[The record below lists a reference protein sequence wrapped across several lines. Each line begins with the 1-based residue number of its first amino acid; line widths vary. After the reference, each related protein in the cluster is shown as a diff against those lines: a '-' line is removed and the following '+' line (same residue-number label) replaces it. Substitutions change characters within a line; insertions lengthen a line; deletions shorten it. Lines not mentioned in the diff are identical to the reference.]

1 MSSKNLTLW
10 DDINIVDVTNQS
22 YPLNKNIRLIKYP
35 KSIPYWG
42 YFDNLVYSNLE
53 KASPQ
58 QINFYT
64 IFKESFLKN
73 QYYNLDYSGK
83 NYVQILVF
91 DFIREYHTDKDIQKL
106 SQHFAVIKKLYD
118 EATSICNFF
127 LKEILIKIGDEKRL
141 ANHLKDI
148 RLDYDFKSLNNED
161 WALGYRYQ
169 IKLNLTDAQVEHLNH
184 LDLQENSFNTI
195 EPCLVEILK
204 LYLKTLYALSIS
216 FQQDNTTIDIAF
228 KIVADLIARKNF
240 RFRNGSRNYFKS
252 IQHSQYDFLQYILK
266 SCENEVRKKYTIKPK
281 LIKGSALFHA
291 EAKKA
296 FDTIIEQ
303 KVATS
308 MQPFI
313 QEIQAISATYEV
325 ELNAINP
332 ARWKI
337 IFENLKN
344 SFNGDIK
351 TFSEGIQQ
359 LININPNNPS
369 IENLYLEASK
379 CIVTHNKEMA
389 LAFYIK
395 YIDQNRKTDL
405 HKLKALPK
413 TFNKILF
420 SDKKQQEHFEAIVA
434 SYAADNNLENALQ
447 EIPKIYAI
455 ARKKISIDTETIK
468 DVQKAHAETVELLE
482 EYLKDDTEETVHPP
496 KITMPLKEKNTAKD
510 AKVAKVAKVDKSE
523 KVKKPNTLILA
534 KFIATLHFN
543 EIDIKLLDL
552 LEKNNFSMLQSD
564 IDQFAKSNGVF
575 KNQLIEHI
583 NELCFDVLDDLLIE
597 EEAENYTINKHYFS
611 KITVQ

>member
-1 MSSKNLTLW
+1 VSSKNLTLW
-10 DDINIVDVTNQS
+10 DDINIVDITNQS
-22 YPLNKNIRLIKYP
+22 YPLNKNIRLVKYP

-42 YFDNLVYSNLE
+42 YFDNLVYSDIE

-58 QINFYT
+58 QKNFYA

-91 DFIREYHTDKDIQKL
+91 DFIREYHADNDIQKL
-106 SQHFAVIKKLYD
+106 NQHFAVIKKLYD
-118 EATSICNFF
+118 VATSICNFF
-127 LKEILIKIGDEKRL
+127 LKEILIKIGDKKWL

-148 RLDYDFKSLNNED
+148 RLEYDFKSLNDDEWD
-161 WALGYRYQ
+161 LGYRYQ
-169 IKLNLTDAQVEHLNH
+169 IKLDLSDAEVVHLNN
-184 LDLQENSFNTI
+184 LDFQENSFNTI
-195 EPCLVEILK
+195 EPCQEEILK
-204 LYLKTLYALSIS
+204 LYLKTLYALKKS
-216 FQQDNTTIDIAF
+216 FQQDNTTIDVAF
-228 KIVADLIARKNF
+228 NIVADLIARKNF

-281 LIKGSALFHA
+281 TIKGSALFHTD
-291 EAKKA
+291 AKKA

-303 KVATS
+303 KVAICI
-308 MQPFI
+308 QPLI
-313 QEIQAISATYEV
+313 QDIQAISATYEL
-325 ELNAINP
+325 ELNTINP
-332 ARWKI
+332 TRWKI

-344 SFNGDIK
+344 SFNGDIT

-379 CIVTHNKEMA
+379 YIVTHNKELA

-420 SDKKQQEHFEAIVA
+420 SDKKQQAQFEAIVA
-434 SYAADNNLENALQ
+434 SYSADKNLENALQ
-447 EIPKIYAI
+447 QIPKIYAI
-455 ARKKISIDTETIK
+455 VRKKISIDTETVK

-482 EYLKDDTEETVHPP
+482 EYLKDDLEETIHPP
-496 KITMPLKEKNTAKD
+496 IMTKAVKEK
-510 AKVAKVAKVDKSE
+510 KVTKSDKTEKTE
-523 KVKKPNTLILA
+523 KVEKVEKLNTTLLA
-534 KFIATLHFN
+534 KYIATLHFN
-543 EIDIKLLDL
+543 EIDIKLLDMM
-552 LEKNNFSMLQSD
+552 EKNNFSMLQSD
-564 IDQFAKSNGVF
+564 IEKFAKSNGVF

-583 NELCFDVLDDLLIE
+583 NDSCFDTLDDVLIE
-597 EEAENYTINKHYFS
+597 EDDQHYTINKQYFS

>member
-1 MSSKNLTLW
+1 VSSKNLTLW
-10 DDINIVDVTNQS
+10 DDINIVDITNQS
-22 YPLNKNIRLIKYP
+22 YQLNKNIRLVKYP

-42 YFDNLVYSNLE
+42 YFDNLVYSDLE

-58 QINFYT
+58 QKNFYA

-91 DFIREYHTDKDIQKL
+91 DFIREYHADNDIQKL
-106 SQHFAVIKKLYD
+106 NQHFAVIKKLYD
-118 EATSICNFF
+118 IATSICNFF
-127 LKEILIKIGDEKRL
+127 LKEIVIKIGDEKRL
-141 ANHLKDI
+141 ANHLKAI
-148 RLDYDFKSLNNED
+148 RLDYDFKSLNNEEWD
-161 WALGYRYQ
+161 LGYRYQ
-169 IKLNLTDAQVEHLNH
+169 IKLDLSDAEVVHLNN
-184 LDLQENSFNTI
+184 LDFQENSFNTI
-195 EPCLVEILK
+195 EPFQEEILK
-204 LYLKTLYALSIS
+204 LYLKTLYALKKS

-228 KIVADLIARKNF
+228 NIVADLIARKNF
-240 RFRNGSRNYFKS
+240 RFRNGSRNYFNS
-252 IQHSQYDFLQYILK
+252 IQQSQYDFLQYILK
-266 SCENEVRKKYTIKPK
+266 SCENEVRKKYIVKTKI
-281 LIKGSALFHA
+281 IKGSTLFHV
-291 EAKKA
+291 EAKKV
-296 FDTIIEQ
+296 FDSLIVQ
-303 KVATS
+303 KVAAVIE
-308 MQPFI
+308 PLI
-313 QEIQAISATYEV
+313 QDIEDIDPKYEV
-325 ELNAINP
+325 ELNTINP
-332 ARWKI
+332 TRWKI

-379 CIVTHNKEMA
+379 YIVTHNKELA

-420 SDKKQQEHFEAIVA
+420 SDKKQQAQFEAIVA
-434 SYAADNNLENALQ
+434 SYSADKNLENALQ
-447 EIPKIYAI
+447 QIPKIYAI
-455 ARKKISIDTETIK
+455 VRKKIKIDTETVK

-482 EYLKDDTEETVHPP
+482 EYLKDDLEETIHPP
-496 KITMPLKEKNTAKD
+496 IITKAVKEKSTSKAAKD
-510 AKVAKVAKVDKSE
+510 AKVEKVDKPE
-523 KVKKPNTLILA
+523 KVEKPITHIIS
-534 KFIATLHFN
+534 KFISTLHFN

-552 LEKNNFSMLQSD
+552 MEKNNFSILQSD
-564 IDQFAKSNGVF
+564 VEKFAKSNGVF

-583 NELCFDVLDDLLIE
+583 NDSCFDTLDDVLIE
-597 EEAENYTINKHYFS
+597 EEDQHYTINKQYFS

>member
-10 DDINIVDVTNQS
+10 DDINIVDITNQS
-22 YPLNKNIRLIKYP
+22 YPLNKNIRLVKYP

-42 YFDNLVYSNLE
+42 YFDNLVYSDIE

-58 QINFYT
+58 QKNFYA

-91 DFIREYHTDKDIQKL
+91 DFIREYHADNDIQKL
-106 SQHFAVIKKLYD
+106 NQHFAVIKKLYD
-118 EATSICNFF
+118 VATSICNFF
-127 LKEILIKIGDEKRL
+127 LKEILIKIGDKKWL

-148 RLDYDFKSLNNED
+148 RLEYDFKSLNDDEWD
-161 WALGYRYQ
+161 LGYRYQ
-169 IKLNLTDAQVEHLNH
+169 IKLDLSDAEVVHLNN
-184 LDLQENSFNTI
+184 LDFQENSFNTI
-195 EPCLVEILK
+195 EPCQEEILK
-204 LYLKTLYALSIS
+204 LYLKTLYALKKS
-216 FQQDNTTIDIAF
+216 FQQDNTTIDVAF
-228 KIVADLIARKNF
+228 NIVADLIARKNF

-281 LIKGSALFHA
+281 TIKGSALFHTD
-291 EAKKA
+291 AKKA

-303 KVATS
+303 KVAICI
-308 MQPFI
+308 QPLI
-313 QEIQAISATYEV
+313 QDIQAISATYEL
-325 ELNAINP
+325 ELNTINP
-332 ARWKI
+332 TRWKI

-344 SFNGDIK
+344 SFNGDIT

-379 CIVTHNKEMA
+379 YIVTHNKELA

-420 SDKKQQEHFEAIVA
+420 SDKKQQAQFEAIVA
-434 SYAADNNLENALQ
+434 SYSADKNLENALQ
-447 EIPKIYAI
+447 QIPKIYAI
-455 ARKKISIDTETIK
+455 VRKKISIDTETVK

-482 EYLKDDTEETVHPP
+482 EYLKDDLEETIHPP
-496 KITMPLKEKNTAKD
+496 IMTKAVKEK
-510 AKVAKVAKVDKSE
+510 KVTKSDKTEKTE
-523 KVKKPNTLILA
+523 KVEKVEKLNTTLLA
-534 KFIATLHFN
+534 KYIATLHFN
-543 EIDIKLLDL
+543 EIDIKLLDMM
-552 LEKNNFSMLQSD
+552 EKNNFSMLQSD
-564 IDQFAKSNGVF
+564 IEKFAKSNGVF

-583 NELCFDVLDDLLIE
+583 NDSCFDTLDDVLIE
-597 EEAENYTINKHYFS
+597 EDDQHYTINKQYFS

>member
-10 DDINIVDVTNQS
+10 DDINIVDITNQS
-22 YPLNKNIRLIKYP
+22 YPLNKNIRLVKYP

-42 YFDNLVYSNLE
+42 YFDNLVYSDIE

-58 QINFYT
+58 QKNFYV

-91 DFIREYHTDKDIQKL
+91 DFIREYHADNDIQKL
-106 SQHFAVIKKLYD
+106 NQHFAVIKKLYD
-118 EATSICNFF
+118 VATSICNFF
-127 LKEILIKIGDEKRL
+127 LKEILIKIGDEKWL
-141 ANHLKDI
+141 ANHLKAI
-148 RLDYDFKSLNNED
+148 RLEYDFKSLNDEEWD
-161 WALGYRYQ
+161 LGYRYQ
-169 IKLNLTDAQVEHLNH
+169 IKLDLSDAEVVHLNN
-184 LDLQENSFNTI
+184 LDFQENSFNTI
-195 EPCLVEILK
+195 EPCQEEILK
-204 LYLKTLYALSIS
+204 LYLKTLYALKKS
-216 FQQDNTTIDIAF
+216 FQQDNTTIDVAF
-228 KIVADLIARKNF
+228 NIVADLIARKNF

-281 LIKGSALFHA
+281 TIKGSALFHTD
-291 EAKKA
+291 AKKA

-303 KVATS
+303 KVAICI
-308 MQPFI
+308 QPLI
-313 QEIQAISATYEV
+313 QDIQAISATYEL
-325 ELNAINP
+325 ELNTINP
-332 ARWKI
+332 TRWKI

-344 SFNGDIK
+344 SFNGDIT

-379 CIVTHNKEMA
+379 CIVTHNKELA

-420 SDKKQQEHFEAIVA
+420 SDKKQQAQFEAIVA
-434 SYAADNNLENALQ
+434 SYSADKNLENALQ
-447 EIPKIYAI
+447 QIPKIYAI
-455 ARKKISIDTETIK
+455 VRKKISIDTETVK

-482 EYLKDDTEETVHPP
+482 EYLKDDLEETIHPP
-496 KITMPLKEKNTAKD
+496 IMTKAVKEK
-510 AKVAKVAKVDKSE
+510 KVTKSDKTEKTE
-523 KVKKPNTLILA
+523 KVEKVEKLNTTLLA
-534 KFIATLHFN
+534 KYIATLHFN
-543 EIDIKLLDL
+543 EIDIKLLDMM
-552 LEKNNFSMLQSD
+552 EKNNFSMLQTD
-564 IDQFAKSNGVF
+564 IEKFAKSNGVF

-583 NELCFDVLDDLLIE
+583 NDSCFDTLDDVLIE
-597 EEAENYTINKHYFS
+597 EEDQHYTINKQYFS

>member
-1 MSSKNLTLW
+1 VSSKNLTLW
-10 DDINIVDVTNQS
+10 DDINIVDITNQS
-22 YPLNKNIRLIKYP
+22 YPLNKNIRLVKYP

-42 YFDNLVYSNLE
+42 YFDNLVYSDIE

-58 QINFYT
+58 QKNFYV

-91 DFIREYHTDKDIQKL
+91 DFIREYHADNDIQKL
-106 SQHFAVIKKLYD
+106 NQHFAVIKKLYD
-118 EATSICNFF
+118 VATSICNFF
-127 LKEILIKIGDEKRL
+127 LKEILIKIGDEKWL
-141 ANHLKDI
+141 ANHLKAI
-148 RLDYDFKSLNNED
+148 RLEYDFKSLNDEEWD
-161 WALGYRYQ
+161 LGYRYQ
-169 IKLNLTDAQVEHLNH
+169 IKLDLSDAEVVHLNN
-184 LDLQENSFNTI
+184 LDFQENSFNTI
-195 EPCLVEILK
+195 EPCQEEILK
-204 LYLKTLYALSIS
+204 LYLKTLYALKKS
-216 FQQDNTTIDIAF
+216 FQQDNTTIDVAF
-228 KIVADLIARKNF
+228 NIVADLIARKNF

-281 LIKGSALFHA
+281 TIKGSALFHTD
-291 EAKKA
+291 AKKA

-303 KVATS
+303 KVAICI
-308 MQPFI
+308 QPLI
-313 QEIQAISATYEV
+313 QDIQAISATYEL
-325 ELNAINP
+325 ELNTINP
-332 ARWKI
+332 TRWKI

-344 SFNGDIK
+344 SFNGDIT

-379 CIVTHNKEMA
+379 CIVTHNKELA

-420 SDKKQQEHFEAIVA
+420 SDKKQQAQFEAIVA
-434 SYAADNNLENALQ
+434 SYSADKNLENALQ
-447 EIPKIYAI
+447 QIPKIYAI
-455 ARKKISIDTETIK
+455 VRKKISIDTETVK

-482 EYLKDDTEETVHPP
+482 EYLKDDLEETIHPP
-496 KITMPLKEKNTAKD
+496 IMTKAVKEK
-510 AKVAKVAKVDKSE
+510 KVTKSDKTEKTE
-523 KVKKPNTLILA
+523 KVEKVEKLNTTLLA
-534 KFIATLHFN
+534 KYIATLHFN
-543 EIDIKLLDL
+543 EIDIKLLDMM
-552 LEKNNFSMLQSD
+552 EKNNFSMLQTD
-564 IDQFAKSNGVF
+564 IEKFAKSNGVF

-583 NELCFDVLDDLLIE
+583 NDSCFDTLDDVLIE
-597 EEAENYTINKHYFS
+597 EEDQHYTINKQYFS

>member
-22 YPLNKNIRLIKYP
+22 YQLNKNIRLVKYP

-91 DFIREYHTDKDIQKL
+91 DFIREYHADKDIQKL
-106 SQHFAVIKKLYD
+106 NQHFVVIKKLY
-118 EATSICNFF
+118 EVATSICNFF

-141 ANHLKDI
+141 ANHLKAI
-148 RLDYDFKSLNNED
+148 RLDYDFKSLNDEE

-169 IKLNLTDAQVEHLNH
+169 IKLDLSDAEVEHLNH
-184 LDLQENSFNTI
+184 LDFQENSFNTI

-204 LYLKTLYALSIS
+204 LYLKTLYALNKS
-216 FQQDNTTIDIAF
+216 FEQDNTTIDIAF

-252 IQHSQYDFLQYILK
+252 VESSYEDFAHHILK

-281 LIKGSALFHA
+281 LIKGSALFHID
-291 EAKKA
+291 AKKA

-303 KVATS
+303 KLTACI
-308 MQPFI
+308 QPFI
-313 QEIQAISATYEV
+313 QDIQAISATYEV
-325 ELNAINP
+325 ELNTINP
-332 ARWKI
+332 TRWKI
-337 IFENLKN
+337 TFEALKN
-344 SFNGDIK
+344 SFNGDIT
-351 TFSEGIQQ
+351 TFSEGIQR
-359 LININPNNPS
+359 LISINPNNPS

-379 CIVTHNKEMA
+379 CIVTHNKELA

-405 HKLKALPK
+405 HKLKAFPK

-420 SDKKQQEHFEAIVA
+420 SDKKQQEQFEAIVE
-434 SYAADNNLENALQ
+434 SYSADKNLENALQ
-447 EIPKIYAI
+447 QIPKIYAI
-455 ARKKISIDTETIK
+455 VRKKIKIDTETVK

-482 EYLKDDTEETVHPP
+482 EYLKDDLEEFIQPP
-496 KITMPLKEKNTAKD
+496 IITTPVKEKSTAK
-510 AKVAKVAKVDKSE
+510 AAKVAKVDKSE
-523 KVKKPNTLILA
+523 KVEKPNTLILA
-534 KFIATLHFN
+534 KYIATLHFN
-543 EIDIKLLDL
+543 EIDLKLLDL

-564 IDQFAKSNGVF
+564 IEQFAKSNGVF

-583 NELCFDVLDDLLIE
+583 NDICFDAIDDVLIE
-597 EEAENYTINKHYFS
+597 EDDEKYTINKHYFS
-611 KITVQ
+611 KITAL